1 MVQYNKKVKPVDN
14 FEIFPAESKLKKDFG
29 WASVKRQIVH
39 SEDLRTHISD

>member
-29 WASVKRQIVH
+29 WDQRKTADSSQ
-39 SEDLRTHISD
+39 